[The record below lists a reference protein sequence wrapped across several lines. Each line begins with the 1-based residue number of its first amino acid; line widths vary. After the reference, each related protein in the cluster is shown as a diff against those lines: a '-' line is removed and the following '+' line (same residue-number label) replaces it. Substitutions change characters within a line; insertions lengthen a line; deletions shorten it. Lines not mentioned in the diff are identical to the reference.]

1 MKIGILALQGD
12 YEKHKY
18 IVETLQHEAVYVKDK
33 QTLAQCNKLII
44 PGGESTTLLHL
55 IETLYLRGELIKFGK
70 EKAIMGT
77 CAGLI
82 LLGKTSQKLPY
93 NPLELIDIEVN
104 RNAYGRQVDSFIDD
118 VRLKIDENERT
129 IEGVF
134 IRAPK
139 ITKHGKHVRPLGY
152 HKDDVVVAASDRIL
166 VSTFHPELS
175 GDTTIHQFFIEK
187 IG

>member
-12 YEKHKY
+12 YEKHRH
-18 IVETLQHEAVYVKDK
+18 IIEALQHETVYVKDRK
-33 QTLAQCNKLII
+33 TLAQCDKLII
-44 PGGESTTLLHL
+44 PGGESTTFLHL
-55 IETLYLRGELIKFGK
+55 IEALDMRRELMEFGK
-70 EKAIMGT
+70 TKAIMGT

-82 LLGKTSQKLPY
+82 LLGNSSQKLPY
-93 NPLELIDIEVN
+93 NPLQLIDIEVN

-118 VRLKIDENERT
+118 VRLNIDDKERI

-139 ITKHGKHVRPLGY
+139 IAALGNHVRPLGY
-152 HKDDVVVAASDRIL
+152 HKDDVVVAANDRIL

-175 GDTTIHQFFIEK
+175 GEKTIHQFFIDK